1 MDDNNLNSRMTNNS
15 NSNNSNSN
23 SNNSNSKVLLMSID
37 NLRYDCVGYIND
49 KAHLKHYYYD
59 KLVDTPNLDEVASN
73 SAIFTNC
80 FSTCSYTPPAHASL
94 FTGLYPPKHGIRPF
108 FYKRL
113 NDECLTIAEIY
124 KNNGYKT
131 VFYSDV
137 FGLFGPMGMTK
148 GFDYVFDKNF
158 TEFIKLLDSFKNE
171 KVFAFIHV
179 FDIHE
184 PYIFSECPPDMH
196 YNDDY
201 FEFMKN
207 MFNLY
212 NIQMPNN
219 IQMSKNYPYAL
230 WNSFSTATHFGQSF
244 MLPPYIYGV
253 NKFDAGRFKLIYNS
267 LKELN
272 YFSDDNI
279 YAIFSDH
286 GEGRI
291 SLLDKPVFG
300 HMGELFDEVIRVPLI
315 FHAPGIE
322 NKTCDKLVSIT
333 DIYPS
338 LLFLSELDKN
348 KNLSDEAISKN
359 AEIDG
364 VLLSE
369 ERQSCYS
376 EYYIQNMYNEVMQFT
391 ANEFDRSKQG
401 ASLRDKYFLA
411 QQAIRTK
418 DKKYIFMPERMTKE
432 EVQKMIENLSISDED
447 YIIWLF
453 SFVLRKRIVKAEY
466 LYFLNLLKTKA
477 GSRADVYKTIMGS
490 VDYNRPLNYYY
501 DLAVDPF
508 EEKPLVFAD
517 MNLADVNENQK
528 FLNELKSKSVDT
540 VDVFTYFDNN
550 LTKAKDKNAKGNGDM
565 GGNASSRQENT
576 GVLGNG
582 KDDNNDDDA
591 HINITD
597 NKKKIELL
605 KSKILF
611 STEIIKEARNR
622 YGDKIGIAFTGGKD
636 STVLLDLV
644 RRANNG
650 IVPFK
655 IITVDTSCE
664 FPEIVEFMNK
674 LKKDW
679 NFDLKVYSNKEALKT
694 IAIAADR
701 QVCCNL
707 LKTVPLKNAIKELGL
722 KGLMTGIRK
731 DEQESRAGEIYF
743 SKREH
748 PHHYRIHPI
757 LHFTENDIW
766 DYIKLY
772 NLPYCSLYEQ
782 GYRSIDCMPCTHK
795 AKSAD
800 EAERA
805 GRSKEKEA
813 VMDKLRDLGYF

>member
-1 MDDNNLNSRMTNNS
+1 MDGNNLNSSKTSESNGGNN
-15 NSNNSNSN
+15 
-23 SNNSNSKVLLMSID
+23 KVLLMSID
-37 NLRYDCVGYIND
+37 NLRYDCVGYVSD

-59 KLVDTPNLDEVASN
+59 KLVDTRHLDEVASN

-131 VFYSDV
+131 IFYSDV

-158 TEFIKLLDSFKNE
+158 TEFIKLLDNFNNE

-207 MFNLY
+207 MSNLY
-212 NIQMPNN
+212 NIQMP
-219 IQMSKNYPYAL
+219 KNDPYAL

-267 LKELN
+267 LKELD
-272 YFSDDNI
+272 YFNNDNI

-291 SLLDKPVFG
+291 SLIDKPVFG
-300 HMGELFDEVIRVPLI
+300 HMGELFDEVIHVPLI
-315 FHAPGIE
+315 FHAPAVE
-322 NKTCDKLVSIT
+322 NKTYDKLVSIT

-338 LLFLSELDKN
+338 LISLSGLDKN
-348 KNLSDEAISKN
+348 KNLSDEAVSKN

-364 VLLSE
+364 VLLLE

-376 EYYIQNMYNEVMQFT
+376 EYFIQNMYNEVMQFA
-391 ANEFDRSKQG
+391 ANEFDRNKQG
-401 ASLRDKYFLA
+401 ASIKDKYFLA

-418 DKKYIFMPERMTKE
+418 DKKYIFMPERMAKE
-432 EVQKMIENLSISDED
+432 EVQKMIENLRISDED

-501 DLAVDPF
+501 DLAIDPF
-508 EEKPLVFAD
+508 EEKPLVFAN
-517 MNLADVNENQK
+517 MKLADVNENLK
-528 FLNELKSKSVDT
+528 FLDELKSKSVDT
-540 VDVFTYFDNN
+540 ADVFTYFDNN
-550 LTKAKDKNAKGNGDM
+550 LTKAKSQNDGSNGNRSGNDSSERKDAGGRRGKGKAHND
-565 GGNASSRQENT
+565 
-576 GVLGNG
+576 
-582 KDDNNDDDA
+582 NDDDDDN
-591 HINITD
+591 INIA
-597 NKKKIELL
+597 NNEKKIELL

-611 STEIIKEARNR
+611 STEVIKEARNR

-644 RRANNG
+644 RKAYNG
-650 IVPFK
+650 KIPFK

-679 NFDLKVYSNKEALKT
+679 DFDLKVYFNKEALRT
-694 IAIAADR
+694 ISIAADR
-701 QVCCNL
+701 QACCNL
-707 LKTVPLKNAIKELGL
+707 LKTVPLKDAIKELGL

-731 DEQESRAGEIYF
+731 DEQESRANEIYF

-795 AKSAD
+795 AKSMD

-805 GRSKEKEA
+805 GRSQEKEA

>member
-1 MDDNNLNSRMTNNS
+1 MDEINS
-15 NSNNSNSN
+15 NSNITRRSSN
-23 SNNSNSKVLLMSID
+23 KVLLMSID
-37 NLRYDCVGYIND
+37 NLRYDCVGYVND

-59 KLVDTPNLDEVASN
+59 KLVDTRNLDGIASN
-73 SAIFTNC
+73 SAVFTNC

-94 FTGLYPPKHGIRPF
+94 FTGLYPPKHGVRPF

-113 NDECLTIAEIY
+113 NNECLTIAEIY

-158 TEFIKLLDSFKNE
+158 TEFTKLLDSFKND

-207 MFNLY
+207 MSNLY
-212 NIQMPNN
+212 NIQMN
-219 IQMSKNYPYAL
+219 KNDPYAL

-253 NKFDAGRFKLIYNS
+253 NKFDAGRFKLIHNS

-272 YFSDDNI
+272 YFNNDNI

-300 HMGELFDEVIRVPLI
+300 HMGELFDEVIHVPLI

-322 NKTCDKLVSIT
+322 NKTYDKLVSIT

-338 LLFLSELDKN
+338 LISLSQLDKN
-348 KNLSDEAISKN
+348 KSLCDEVISEN
-359 AEIDG
+359 IEIEIDG
-364 VLLSE
+364 IPLFE

-391 ANEFDRSKQG
+391 SNEFDRSKQG

-418 DKKYIFMPERMTKE
+418 DKKYIFTPERMTRE

-453 SFVLRKRIVKAEY
+453 SSILRKRIVKAEY
-466 LYFLNLLKTKA
+466 LYFLNILKTKK
-477 GSRADVYKTIMGS
+477 GSRADIYKTIMAS

-501 DLAVDPF
+501 DLAIDPF
-508 EEKPLVFAD
+508 EEKPLVFSD
-517 MNLADVNENQK
+517 MNLTDVNENLK
-528 FLNELKSKSVDT
+528 FLNELKNKSVDT
-540 VDVFTYFDNN
+540 ADVFTYFDNN
-550 LTKAKDKNAKGNGDM
+550 IKKAEDKNGS
-565 GGNASSRQENT
+565 GNADKSDNSSARRVNAPSN
-576 GVLGNG
+576 GSGN
-582 KDDNNDDDA
+582 NNDKNNNSD
-591 HINITD
+591 NITE
-597 NKKKIELL
+597 NEKKIELL

-611 STEIIKEARNR
+611 STEIIKEARSR

-644 RRANNG
+644 RRAYNG
-650 IVPFK
+650 EVFFK
-655 IITVDTSCE
+655 IITVDTGCE

-679 NFDLKVYSNKEALKT
+679 NFDLKVYSNKEAFKT
-694 IAIAADR
+694 ITIAADR
-701 QVCCNL
+701 QICCNL

-748 PHHYRIHPI
+748 PRHYRIHPI

-772 NLPYCSLYEQ
+772 NLPYCSLYDQE
-782 GYRSIDCMPCTHK
+782 YRSIDCMPCTQK
-795 AKSAD
+795 TKSAD

>member
-1 MDDNNLNSRMTNNS
+1 MDDNLNSRKICDGKG
-15 NSNNSNSN
+15 
-23 SNNSNSKVLLMSID
+23 SNSKVLLMSID
-37 NLRYDCVGYIND
+37 NLRYDCVGYLND

-59 KLVDTPNLDEVASN
+59 KLVDTRHLDEAASN
-73 SAIFTNC
+73 SAVFTNC

-137 FGLFGPMGMTK
+137 FGLFGPMGITK

-158 TEFIKLLDSFKNE
+158 TGFIKLLDSFKDD

-207 MFNLY
+207 MSNLY
-212 NIQMPNN
+212 NIQMP
-219 IQMSKNYPYAL
+219 KNDPYAL

-272 YFSDDNI
+272 YFNNDNI

-291 SLLDKPVFG
+291 SLIDKPVFG
-300 HMGELFDEVIRVPLI
+300 HMGELFDEVIHVPLI
-315 FHAPGIE
+315 FHAPGVE
-322 NKTCDKLVSIT
+322 NKTYDKLVSLT

-338 LLFLSELDKN
+338 LISLSELDKN

-364 VLLSE
+364 VLLLE

-376 EYYIQNMYNEVMQFT
+376 EYFIQNMYNEVMQFS
-391 ANEFDRSKQG
+391 ANEFDRNKQG
-401 ASLRDKYFLA
+401 ASIKDKYFLA

-477 GSRADVYKTIMGS
+477 GSRADVYKTVAAS

-501 DLAVDPF
+501 DLAIDPF
-508 EEKPLVFAD
+508 EEKPLVFAN
-517 MNLADVNENQK
+517 MNLADVNENLK

-540 VDVFTYFDNN
+540 ADVFTYFDNN
-550 LTKAKDKNAKGNGDM
+550 LTKAKDKNVHSSKNSS
-565 GGNASSRQENT
+565 GNASSRRENA
-576 GVLGNG
+576 GGGNSQG
-582 KDDNNDDDA
+582 KDSNNDDSDD
-591 HINITD
+591 INIMN
-597 NKKKIELL
+597 NKRKIELL

-644 RRANNG
+644 RRAYNG
-650 IVPFK
+650 AIPFK

-679 NFDLKVYSNKEALKT
+679 NFDLNVYFNKEALKT
-694 IAIAADR
+694 ITIAADR

-748 PHHYRIHPI
+748 PHHYRVHPI

>member
-550 LTKAKDKNAKGNGDM
+550 LTKAKDKNAEGNGDR

-576 GVLGNG
+576 GMRGNG

>member
-550 LTKAKDKNAKGNGDM
+550 LTKAKDKNAEGNGDR

-576 GVLGNG
+576 GMRGNG

-701 QVCCNL
+701 QECCNL